1 MNRSS
6 KKLIPAGQ
14 PHERRH
20 PLQDGGV
27 KITTFVPLQF
37 RNRGIKKV
45 VVGPEGVEEPVAIN
59 ASAVAISP
67 TQDHTLLK
75 ALALAH
81 YWDKQ
86 IADGSVAGASEIA
99 QREKMEV
106 TRVREVL
113 RLVILDP
120 QITQAIL
127 EGRQPRTLSL
137 ESLVRQSL
145 PLDWEAQRQMV
156 AESGC

>member
-6 KKLIPAGQ
+6 KKLIPTGQ
-14 PHERRH
+14 PHARRH
-20 PLQDGGV
+20 PLEDGGV

-37 RNRGIKKV
+37 KRRGIKKV
-45 VVGPEGVEEPVAIN
+45 VVGPVGVDEPVTIN
-59 ASAVAISP
+59 ASVVAIP
-67 TQDHTLLK
+67 PVQDQTLLK
-75 ALALAH
+75 AVALAH

-86 IADGSVAGASEIA
+86 IDDGVVSDANDIA
-99 QREKMEV
+99 QRERMEI

-120 QITQAIL
+120 QITLAIL

-137 ESLVRQSL
+137 ESLVRNSL
-145 PLDWEAQRQMV
+145 PLDWEAQRRMV
-156 AESGC
+156 AEIGC

>member
-1 MNRSS
+1 VNRTS
-6 KKLIPAGQ
+6 KKLLPAGR

-37 RNRGIKKV
+37 RKRGIKKV
-45 VVGPEGVEEPVAIN
+45 VVGPDGVDDPVAIN
-59 ASAVAISP
+59 ASAVAMPP

-86 IADGSVAGASEIA
+86 IDDGVVADASEIA
-99 QREKMEV
+99 RREQMEV

-145 PLDWEAQRQMV
+145 PLDWEAQRKLV
-156 AESGC
+156 VELGC

>member
-1 MNRSS
+1 MNRTK
-6 KKLIPAGQ
+6 KKLIPDGQ

-20 PLQDGGV
+20 PLDDGGV
-27 KITTFVPLQF
+27 KITTFVPLRF
-37 RNRGIKKV
+37 KKRGIKKV
-45 VVGPEGVEEPVAIN
+45 VVAPDGVDEPVAIN
-59 ASAVAISP
+59 ASKVAIAP

-86 IADGSVAGASEIA
+86 IDDGVVADASEIA
-99 QREKMEV
+99 QREQMEV

-120 QITQAIL
+120 SIAQAIL
-127 EGRQPRTLSL
+127 EGLQPRTLSL

-145 PLDWEAQRQMV
+145 PLDWLGQRRMALEASR
-156 AESGC
+156 

>member
-1 MNRSS
+1 MNRTK
-6 KKLIPAGQ
+6 KKLVPDGQ

-20 PLQDGGV
+20 PLGDGGV

-37 RNRGIKKV
+37 KRRGIKKV
-45 VVGPEGVEEPVAIN
+45 VVGPDGVDKPVAVN
-59 ASAVAISP
+59 ASAVAIAP

-86 IADGSVAGASEIA
+86 IDDGVVADASVIA
-99 QREKMEV
+99 QREQMEV

-120 QITQAIL
+120 SIAQAIL

-137 ESLVRQSL
+137 ELLVRQSL
-145 PLDWEAQRQMV
+145 PLDWLGQRRM
-156 AESGC
+156 ALAASR

>member
-1 MNRSS
+1 LD
-6 KKLIPAGQ
+6 K
-14 PHERRH
+14 
-20 PLQDGGV
+20 
-27 KITTFVPLQF
+27 
-37 RNRGIKKV
+37 
-45 VVGPEGVEEPVAIN
+45 PVAVN
-59 ASAVAISP
+59 ASAVAIAP

-86 IADGSVAGASEIA
+86 IDDGVVAEASEIA
-99 QREKMEV
+99 QREQMEV

-120 QITQAIL
+120 SIAQAIL

-137 ESLVRQSL
+137 ELLVRQSL
-145 PLDWEAQRQMV
+145 PLDWLGQRRM
-156 AESGC
+156 ALAASR

>member
-1 MNRSS
+1 MNRTGN
-6 KKLIPAGQ
+6 KLLPTGQ

-20 PLQDGGV
+20 PLEDGGE

-37 RNRGIKKV
+37 KKRGIKKV
-45 VVGPEGVEEPVAIN
+45 VVGPVGVDEPVTIN

-67 TQDHTLLK
+67 VHDQTLLK

-86 IADGSVAGASEIA
+86 IDQGVVADANEIA
-99 QREKMEV
+99 QRERMEI

-113 RLVILDP
+113 RLVILAP
-120 QITQAIL
+120 EITLAIL
-127 EGRQPRTLSL
+127 EGRQLRTLSL
-137 ESLVRQSL
+137 EYLVRNSL
-145 PLDWEAQRQMV
+145 PLDWESQRRIV
-156 AESGC
+156 AEIGG

>member
-1 MNRSS
+1 M
-6 KKLIPAGQ
+6 
-14 PHERRH
+14 
-20 PLQDGGV
+20 
-27 KITTFVPLQF
+27 
-37 RNRGIKKV
+37 
-45 VVGPEGVEEPVAIN
+45 AIN
-59 ASAVAISP
+59 ASTVAIAP

-86 IADGSVAGASEIA
+86 IDDGVVADASEIA
-99 QREKMEV
+99 QREQMEV

-120 QITQAIL
+120 SIAQAIL

-145 PLDWEAQRQMV
+145 PLDWLGQRRM
-156 AESGC
+156 ALAASR